1 MQDRTIKL
9 KNIVWDSDRED
20 LPKELELV
28 IDQEHID
35 CMVEEEGFDPEEI
48 LDQMLYEDLEEEYG
62 VPVIEWELDS

>member
-35 CMVEEEGFDPEEI
+35 CMVEEEEFDAEEI
-48 LDQMLYEDLEEEYG
+48 LEQMLYEDLEEEYG